1 MGVAGVGGEEWGSE
15 EASRGAD
22 LLEEEDQEERDPD
35 SAAARAGENP
45 LHPAR
50 APKALEDLHQE
61 NRITHPKA
69 RTVRK
74 KLLKICF

>member
-50 APKALEDLHQE
+50 AVSLTWRSALGVSPEL
-61 NRITHPKA
+61 PLA
-69 RTVRK
+69 SWLGPGV
-74 KLLKICF
+74 F